1 MVQIVLDSIE
11 RTYAILD
18 LVIVVDKLTQRK
30 ATLQLI
36 SSDERDIG
44 AVTRMDSL
52 KRAKIKRGAQRAQAT
67 KIWNEAGLLTN
78 GEMNEV
84 NIKKLRVILATYD
97 AKIELLR
104 KLDETACIRSNRR
117 RKGFRDGDR

>member
-1 MVQIVLDSIE
+1 
-11 RTYAILD
+11 
-18 LVIVVDKLTQRK
+18 
-30 ATLQLI
+30 
-36 SSDERDIG
+36 
-44 AVTRMDSL
+44 MDSL